1 MRCEINTYDN
11 GPGLMNYYKFNQGLA
26 SCYNL
31 TDTVLSNE
39 GSYGYSNGILKNF
52 ALKGPKSN
60 WVKGYITG
68 TCASFLP
75 LTLTCPDPITI
86 NLDSGQCSAIVNFKA
101 TAVSACGANV
111 TITYSQDPGTY
122 FYPGTTYVYV
132 TATDDLGNQQYC
144 EFPVTVTESVPPV
157 LITKDTTI
165 ALTNGGFYFLSPY
178 DVIASV
184 TDNCGLSDVHV
195 DAPYF
200 DCNSLG
206 SHLVTVYAT
215 DNSGNTTTG
224 TATVTIT
231 PFATTSFVTAYPAP
245 VQYSDVATFTAG
257 IIGAG
262 SFYCNG
268 EYPATKV
275 TFKAGQ
281 MELGTVGLGN
291 DGYGNLTGMLNKQ
304 MTKGLL
310 DSLGSFP
317 LTPEERK
324 ITAIFHGGSTDAIQF
339 NQKAFA
345 ALAIGKEDAQLE
357 YTGAQIINT
366 NQTET
371 TVPVSVRVTDID
383 DGYRG
388 DISNASVTFTIEP
401 ITPGVSVIGTD
412 SVTTTTISLLNADHT
427 SGFAQAQFDV
437 STGGKQT
444 AKFNIT
450 AKAGNYYKGKITVP
464 VIVSTS
470 AAIAISGEGVTSS
483 ISKVPEANMFDVTA
497 MPNPSQT
504 YFNLKVQS
512 SNLQNLQA
520 AMPAGLFMPAFS
532 LLKVKYRQNRRCFT
546 HEGRYTKSFKI

>member
-1 MRCEINTYDN
+1 
-11 GPGLMNYYKFNQGLA
+11 
-26 SCYNL
+26 
-31 TDTVLSNE
+31 
-39 GSYGYSNGILKNF
+39 
-52 ALKGPKSN
+52 
-60 WVKGYITG
+60 
-68 TCASFLP
+68 
-75 LTLTCPDPITI
+75 
-86 NLDSGQCSAIVNFKA
+86 LDSGQCSAIVNFNA
-101 TAVSACGANV
+101 TAVSACGSNV

-122 FYPGTTYVYV
+122 FYPGTTYVSV
-132 TATDDLGNQQYC
+132 TASDGLGNQQYC
-144 EFPVTVTESVPPV
+144 YFPVTVTENVPPV

-195 DAPYF
+195 DIPYF

-206 SHLVTVYAT
+206 SHTVTVYAT
-215 DNSGNTTTG
+215 DNSGNTTVG
-224 TATVTIT
+224 TATVTIA

-257 IIGAG
+257 IIGAS

-268 EYPATKV
+268 GYAATKV

-281 MELGTVGLGN
+281 TELGTAGLED
-291 DGYGNLTGMLNKQ
+291 DGYGNLTGTVNRQ
-304 MTKGLL
+304 ITKGFL
-310 DSLGSFP
+310 DSLTIPS

-324 ITAIFHGGSTDAIQF
+324 ITAIFHGGSIDAIQF
-339 NQKAFA
+339 PQKTFA

-371 TVPVSVRVTDID
+371 AVPVSVRITDID

-388 DISNASVTFTIEP
+388 DISNACVTFMIEP
-401 ITPGVSVIGTD
+401 ITPGVSVVGTD
-412 SVTTTTISLLNADHT
+412 SITTTTISLLNADHT

-444 AKFNIT
+444 AKFRIT
-450 AKAGNYYKGKITVP
+450 AKAGNYYQHQISVP

-470 AAIAISGEGVTSS
+470 AAIAVSGEGVASS
-483 ISKVPEANMFDVTA
+483 LSKVPEADMFDATA

-504 YFNLKVQS
+504 YFDLKVQS
-512 SNLQNLQA
+512 PDKVDPLNVRI
-520 AMPAGLFMPAFS
+520 MDIAGR
-532 LLKVKYRQNRRCFT
+532 VI
-546 HEGRYTKSFKI
+546 ETKSNVGFGETIRLGEQYRAGTYLVEVRQGQNIKVLKLVKL